1 MAQSRAFFTS
11 RVDSWLL
18 AIGPLA
24 GLFAIT
30 SVAVTVVPL
39 AFNAGVLHDKTM
51 LSLIAVVFAL
61 TLVLPLWLLLD
72 TSYTLT
78 AEELLVRSG
87 PLRWRIALG
96 DVREVLPSRS
106 WASSPALSLD
116 RLRIRY
122 GQGRSIL
129 ISPREKQ
136 RFIDALRERC
146 PSVLVTGF

>member
-1 MAQSRAFFTS
+1 MAQPRAFFTS

-30 SVAVTVVPL
+30 SVAVTVVPFAL
-39 AFNAGVLHDKTM
+39 NAGVLHDKTM
-51 LSLIAVVFAL
+51 LSLIAVVFAS

-72 TSYTLT
+72 TNYTLT

-96 DVREVLPSRS
+96 DVREVSPSGS

>member
-1 MAQSRAFFTS
+1 
-11 RVDSWLL
+11 
-18 AIGPLA
+18 
-24 GLFAIT
+24 
-30 SVAVTVVPL
+30 
-39 AFNAGVLHDKTM
+39 
-51 LSLIAVVFAL
+51 SLIAVVFAL

-106 WASSPALSLD
+106 WVSSPALSLD

>member
-11 RVDSWLL
+11 GVDSWLL

-136 RFIDALRERC
+136 RFIDGLRERC

>member
-1 MAQSRAFFTS
+1 MAQPRAFFTS

-24 GLFAIT
+24 GLFAIA
-30 SVAVTVVPL
+30 SVAVTVVPFAL
-39 AFNAGVLHDKTM
+39 NASVLHDKTM
-51 LSLIAVVFAL
+51 LSLIAVVFAS

-72 TSYTLT
+72 TNYTLT

>member
-106 WASSPALSLD
+106 WVSSPALSLD

>member
-1 MAQSRAFFTS
+1 MAQPCAFFTS

-30 SVAVTVVPL
+30 SVAVTIVPFAL
-39 AFNAGVLHDKTM
+39 NAGVLHDKTL
-51 LSLIAVVFAL
+51 LSLIALVFAL
-61 TLVLPLWLLLD
+61 TLLLPLWLLLD
-72 TSYTLT
+72 TNYTVT
-78 AEELLVRSG
+78 AEQLLVRSG

-96 DVREVLPSRS
+96 DVREVSPSRS
-106 WASSPALSLD
+106 WVSSPALSLD
-116 RLRIRY
+116 RLRIGY
-122 GQGRSIL
+122 GKGRNIL

-146 PSVLVTGF
+146 PSEKVTGF